1 MISGYLVKNKD
12 CTILELLD
20 CAITPHG
27 CEFLNSVFTPKVG
40 GNLQMIKLDHNP
52 IGSEGMS
59 LIAQGLGHNP
69 EVNVL
74 SLTYCEIGPEGC
86 DGIFE
91 IIIYQNS
98 KLIELALAGNPLLN
112 EGIIK
117 IFQGL
122 ACAKTLEM
130 VYLNDCQWWD
140 DYPVLEA
147 MKMAMVNNK
156 TLCRY
161 DLKHNSITDEGIE
174 ELCKIVAEAKH
185 VNTIAMSEFISGD
198 AMQMLTDALTAN
210 KPAKG
215 GKKGK
220 KKKK

>member
-1 MISGYLVKNKD
+1 MDALNQANYKHCVSIRLWKGKCEDEGVRMISGYLVKNKD

-91 IIIYQNS
+91 IIIY
-98 KLIELALAGNPLLN
+98 
-112 EGIIK
+112 
-117 IFQGL
+117 
-122 ACAKTLEM
+122 
-130 VYLNDCQWWD
+130 
-140 DYPVLEA
+140 
-147 MKMAMVNNK
+147 
-156 TLCRY
+156 
-161 DLKHNSITDEGIE
+161 
-174 ELCKIVAEAKH
+174 
-185 VNTIAMSEFISGD
+185 
-198 AMQMLTDALTAN
+198 
-210 KPAKG
+210 
-215 GKKGK
+215 
-220 KKKK
+220 

>member
-1 MISGYLVKNKD
+1 
-12 CTILELLD
+12 
-20 CAITPHG
+20 
-27 CEFLNSVFTPKVG
+27 
-40 GNLQMIKLDHNP
+40 
-52 IGSEGMS
+52 
-59 LIAQGLGHNP
+59 
-69 EVNVL
+69 
-74 SLTYCEIGPEGC
+74 
-86 DGIFE
+86 
-91 IIIYQNS
+91 
-98 KLIELALAGNPLLN
+98 
-112 EGIIK
+112 
-117 IFQGL
+117 
-122 ACAKTLEM
+122 M